1 MLIKKGTLEK
11 YKDLIRFLTGEDVG
25 KMFESHGLIATN
37 SKVSNQFPCNK
48 LNWIGWDFLQN
59 NDLKSMKEQIRKLL

>member
-1 MLIKKGTLEK
+1 
-11 YKDLIRFLTGEDVG
+11 VG

-37 SKVSNQFPCNK
+37 SKANNQFPCNK

-59 NDLKSMKEQIRKLL
+59 NDLRSMKEQMRKLM